1 MAFRMIET
9 SCTSE
14 TVVPLT
20 ATRYP
25 IRQLTIYFLAANEDI
40 YMGDA
45 NVSIL
50 NYAHKFSN
58 GTAETLTIGPFGNDA
73 PVNTN
78 EIYFWTAGDDP
89 SLHSILI
96 TP

>member
-9 SCTSE
+9 SCTSD
-14 TVVPLT
+14 TIVPLT
-20 ATRYP
+20 ATRYG
-25 IRQLTIYFLAANEDI
+25 IRQLTIYFLALNEDI

-45 NVSIL
+45 DVSIL
-50 NYAHKFSN
+50 HYAHKFTN
-58 GTAETLTIGPFGNDA
+58 GTASSLTIGPFSGDA

-96 TP
+96 TQ